1 MKKVAVAIVALAALV
16 LSPLGAAA
24 QTNSVFTGEVTDN
37 TGGVLPG
44 VTVEAS
50 SPILIE
56 GSRIAITDGQGR
68 YTIVDLRP
76 GDYVLTFTLPG
87 FTTVIRDQLVLPAGF
102 TMTIDAEMGVGGLEE
117 TITVSGE
124 SPIVDVQSTR
134 RAEVLDRE
142 MLDAIPTGPE
152 PAVDRTAD
160 SGREDE
166 SPRGRAD
173 DGGPADLH
181 VGPRHERPPGHG
193 RGRRAAGHELRR

>member
-1 MKKVAVAIVALAALV
+1 MFTRRAIAFLSLCGLLLAPVTGL
-16 LSPLGAAA
+16 A
-24 QTNSVFTGEVTDN
+24 QTNSTFTGEVTDN

-44 VTVEAS
+44 VTVEAA
-50 SPILIE
+50 SPALIE

-87 FTTVIRDQLVLPAGF
+87 FTTVIRDQLALPGGF

-124 SPIVDVQSTR
+124 SPIVDVQSTS

-142 MLDAIPTGPE
+142 MLDAIPTGRNLQSTAQLIPGVKMNRPE
-152 PAVDRTAD
+152 VGLT
-160 SGREDE
+160 
-166 SPRGRAD
+166 

-193 RGRRAAGHELRR
+193 RG